1 MVAARGGGGQR
12 GRAAAIPYT
21 RAMSFADIA
30 ARLLFALAWL
40 LGRLPYRWHQGLGVR
55 LGRLA
60 YRRNTREA
68 KVARRNFELLSAG
81 SDPGAIEQAVRT
93 VLEHTGRNALET
105 LRIWTRPRT
114 DNLALVRDVHGRD
127 RLEAAR
133 AAGRGVIV
141 AAPHYGNW
149 ELLVEYLA
157 SLGPFSLVYRVPEK
171 PAGDRF
177 LRLARGGENIRL
189 VPAEANA
196 MRPLRKAL
204 QAGEV
209 VGITPD
215 QQPKLGGG
223 EFAPFFGIEA
233 LTLSLI
239 PKLAA
244 RSGAAV
250 LFGFAE
256 RGAGGRFDV
265 HFLPAEPAVAD
276 PDLRVAAT
284 AMNAGVEAIARR
296 DLRQYQWTYKRFTL
310 RPEGSGEANP
320 YPRDCR

>member
-1 MVAARGGGGQR
+1 MD
-12 GRAAAIPYT
+12 AAA
-21 RAMSFADIA
+21 FAS
-30 ARLLFALAWL
+30 RLLFAAAWL
-40 LGRLPYRWHQGLGVR
+40 AGRLPLRTQQALGAAA
-55 LGRLA
+55 GRLA

-68 KVARRNFELLSAG
+68 KVARRNLELLSAG
-81 SDPGAIEQAVRT
+81 SASADIEQAVRT
-93 VLEHTGRNALET
+93 ILEQTGRNALET
-105 LRIWTRPRT
+105 LRVWTRPRA
-114 DNLALVRDVHGRD
+114 DNLALVHRVHGLEH
-127 RLEAAR
+127 LEAAR

-149 ELLVEYLA
+149 ELLIEFLA
-157 SLGPFSLVYRVPEK
+157 ARGPFSLVYRVPESR
-171 PAGDRF
+171 AGDAF

-196 MRPLRKAL
+196 MRPLWKAL

-256 RGAGGRFDV
+256 RGPDGRFDV
-265 HFLPAEPAVAD
+265 HFEPADPAVAD
-276 PDLRVAAT
+276 PDLVRAT
-284 AMNAGVEAIARR
+284 AAMNAGVEAIARR

-310 RPEGSGEANP
+310 RPPGSGEASP